1 MTNNLKRH
9 SFTYFISF
17 ITDWKEFTKQDKI
30 EFFEL
35 LKYYEQ
41 WWSDTGFKDY
51 SRRLTKLRKF
61 LEKL

>member
-1 MTNNLKRH
+1 MTNNLKKH

-41 WWSDTGFKDY
+41 YWFDSGFKNDAK
-51 SRRLTKLRKF
+51 RLTKLRKF